1 MRTVI
6 EFIKE
11 IYSYSRKKFIL
22 NIILMIFSGMTGGIG
37 ILMLIPLLSIIDIGG
52 NGNYNIEFLQKIVEF
67 IRGYDKSLQLTA
79 VLTVYLFLITV
90 QSFIVRELAVLNSEI
105 IQGYTKQLRDSL
117 YEKILR
123 AEWSA
128 VIEKKKSDLLNGFT
142 MEINRIAAGAVFFMQ
157 LISKIIIA
165 MVQIYIAFILSPF
178 LTALITACGFLMFW
192 VLKGVLN
199 KAKKLG
205 NELHLMN
212 RNLMSQITE
221 HLNGFKEIKSCG
233 LEEAEVKNF
242 KNLTAEMEKN
252 MVEYTKANTLP
263 DICYKI
269 GAAVIVTLFFYFAIN
284 YLKLETASLLV
295 IIFIFAKLW
304 PLFSSFQSGLQNIVT
319 MIPSYISLK
328 QAEKS
333 FVENAEKIYERNK
346 PGLFKN
352 FEIKTSIKFENLS
365 FSYSDR
371 ETGFKIEN
379 MNIEFNAKK
388 INAIV
393 GKSGSGKSTTADLL
407 MGLLKPQYG
416 KITAESIPVNEEVM
430 KEWREIIGYV
440 PQEPF
445 LLNGTIRENFEKF
458 IPGVSEEEIY
468 HALEMASAEK
478 FVRELSNGI
487 ETVVGDR
494 GIKLSGGE
502 RQRIVLARALLR
514 RPQILVLDEATS
526 ALDSENEAKIQSAI
540 EGLRGKITV
549 VVIAHRLSTIQ
560 NADSIFVMENGK
572 VAEQGSYQQL
582 LKKESGY
589 LKKMVEIGNKTN
601 I

>member
-22 NIILMIFSGMTGGIG
+22 NIIFMIFSGMTGGVG

-52 NGNYNIEFLQKIVEF
+52 NGSYNIEFLQKIVNF

-79 VLTVYLFLITV
+79 VLTVYLFLITL
-90 QSFIVRELAVLNSEI
+90 QSFITRELAVLNSEI

-128 VIEKKKSDLLNGFT
+128 IIEKKKSDLLNGFT
-142 MEINRIAAGAVFFMQ
+142 MEINRVAAGAVFFMQ
-157 LISKIIIA
+157 LISKTLIA
-165 MVQIYIAFILSPF
+165 IVQIYIAFILSPF
-178 LTALITACGFLMFW
+178 LTGMIIACGILMFW

-205 NELHLMN
+205 SELHLMN

-233 LEEAEVKNF
+233 LEESEIKNF

-252 MVEYTKANTLP
+252 MVEYTRANTLP

-284 YLKLETASLLV
+284 YLKLDTASLLV

-304 PLFSSFQSGLQNIVT
+304 PIFSSLQSGLQNIFT

-328 QAEKS
+328 KAEKS
-333 FVENAEKIYERNK
+333 FVEHAEKIYASSKTE
-346 PGLFKN
+346 LFKN
-352 FEIKTSIKFENLS
+352 VEIKNSIKFENIS

-407 MGLLKPQYG
+407 MGLLKPQCG
-416 KITAESIPVNEEVM
+416 KITADNSPVNETVM
-430 KEWREIIGYV
+430 REWREIIGYV

-458 IPGVSEEEIY
+458 VADVSEEEIY
-468 HALEMASAEK
+468 QALEMASAEK
-478 FVRELSNGI
+478 FVKELSNGI
-487 ETVVGDR
+487 DTVVGDR
-494 GIKLSGGE
+494 GIRLSGGE

-540 EGLRGKITV
+540 EGLRGKLTV

-572 VAEQGSYQQL
+572 VAEQGSYQEL

-589 LKKMVEIGNKTN
+589 LKKMVEAGSKTN